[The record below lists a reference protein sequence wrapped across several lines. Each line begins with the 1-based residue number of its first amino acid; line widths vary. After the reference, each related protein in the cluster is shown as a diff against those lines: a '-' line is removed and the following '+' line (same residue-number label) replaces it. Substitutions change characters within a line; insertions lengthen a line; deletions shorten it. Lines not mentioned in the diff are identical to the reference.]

1 MRAKTEILHEVEA
14 LAASGRREVQLLG
27 QIVNHYQA
35 PDDPACDF
43 PALLEA
49 VNGVEGIDRIRF
61 ASPHPRHCSPRMI
74 AALRDLPKVCRH
86 LHLPVQ
92 SGSTPVL
99 KAMRRRHT
107 REEYLELVQRL
118 RAALPDI
125 QLSTDMIVGF
135 PGETDGDFADTLSLT
150 EAVQFHSMF
159 SFKYSPRPNTLAA
172 QRMPDDV
179 PDAEKTRR
187 IMALQSLQKGIQARL
202 HERSVGRTV
211 QVLVDTTSR
220 RRSWELAGRT
230 TGNTVVNLP
239 GDPAWLGHFVDVTI
253 ERAGAFGVW
262 GQPAAVPPVARPASH

>member
-1 MRAKTEILHEVEA
+1 MRARSEILAEVTE

-35 PDDPACDF
+35 PDDPDCDF

-49 VNGVEGIDRIRF
+49 VHDVPGIDRIRF
-61 ASPHPRHCSPRMI
+61 ASPHPRHCSPRLI
-74 AALRDLPKVCRH
+74 AALRDLPKVCKH

-92 SGSTPVL
+92 SGSSRVL

-107 REEYLELVQRL
+107 RDEYLRLVAQL
-118 RAALPDI
+118 REALPDI

-135 PGETDGDFADTLSLT
+135 PGETDDDFADTLSLT

-172 QRMPDDV
+172 QRMADDV
-179 PDAEKTRR
+179 PEAEKTRR

-239 GDPAWLGHFVDVTI
+239 GDPAWLGRFVDVTI

-262 GQPAAVPPVARPASH
+262 GQPAAAPAGAGLTSH